1 MGPIICAY
9 ENPIYNVVHFTLWYH
24 IWNQSLSPSVMNNCS
39 HMCIRGWGSGCR
51 VSWCHTNVILFY
63 NSSRIIA
70 AIFISVFMSVG
81 PLFWKG
87 RKRFGGRFL
96 KHFLM
101 IPVSFIKSCQKEF
114 LTSTFSSKI
123 QKGHDFSS
131 SSARTRTG
139 NTQTKLQA
147 SQIKQIVRGIV
158 THVLQMFFVC
168 QTKKKVRVQ
177 VPACYQGQ
185 RGKNNPQKSGK
196 PQHPYTQRNSSPRKK
211 TSSWWQHSPR
221 ASAWCVLTPPDPSS
235 PAGRVWETLE
245 AWSRHEVLAGASQ
258 DDHGPLGQRSLMHN
272 LTSSVVHGQHH
283 PLT

>member
-101 IPVSFIKSCQKEF
+101 IPVSFTKSCQKSFWPQLSPATYKKVMISRVPLLEPGQAT
-114 LTSTFSSKI
+114 LTLSFKHL
-123 QKGHDFSS
+123 KSS
-131 SSARTRTG
+131 S
-139 NTQTKLQA
+139 
-147 SQIKQIVRGIV
+147 VY
-158 THVLQMFFVC
+158 
-168 QTKKKVRVQ
+168 Q
-177 VPACYQGQ
+177 V
-185 RGKNNPQKSGK
+185 S
-196 PQHPYTQRNSSPRKK
+196 
-211 TSSWWQHSPR
+211 
-221 ASAWCVLTPPDPSS
+221 
-235 PAGRVWETLE
+235 
-245 AWSRHEVLAGASQ
+245 
-258 DDHGPLGQRSLMHN
+258 
-272 LTSSVVHGQHH
+272 
-283 PLT
+283 

>member
-24 IWNQSLSPSVMNNCS
+24 IWNQSLSPSVTNNCS

-101 IPVSFIKSCQKEF
+101 IPVSFTKSCQKKF

-158 THVLQMFFVC
+158 THMLQMFFVC
-168 QTKKKVRVQ
+168 QKKKSGFKYL
-177 VPACYQGQ
+177 PATKANVEKITHKNQG
-185 RGKNNPQKSGK
+185 NPSIRTHKGTALQE
-196 PQHPYTQRNSSPRKK
+196 KK

-221 ASAWCVLTPPDPSS
+221 ASAWCALTPPDPSS

>member
-147 SQIKQIVRGIV
+147 SQIKEIVIGIV
-158 THVLQMFFVC
+158 THMLQMFFVC
-168 QTKKKVRVQ
+168 QTKKS
-177 VPACYQGQ
+177 QG
-185 RGKNNPQKSGK
+185 
-196 PQHPYTQRNSSPRKK
+196 SSTCLLPRPTWKK
-211 TSSWWQHSPR
+211 
-221 ASAWCVLTPPDPSS
+221 
-235 PAGRVWETLE
+235 
-245 AWSRHEVLAGASQ
+245 
-258 DDHGPLGQRSLMHN
+258 
-272 LTSSVVHGQHH
+272 
-283 PLT
+283 